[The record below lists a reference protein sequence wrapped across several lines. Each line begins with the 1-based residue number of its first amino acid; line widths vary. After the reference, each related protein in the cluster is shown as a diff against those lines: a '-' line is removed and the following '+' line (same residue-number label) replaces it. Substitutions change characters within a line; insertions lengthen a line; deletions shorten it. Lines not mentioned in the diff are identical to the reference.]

1 MLSSAKNRDVG
12 ADDQVSHSPLLVGPP
27 GARYSRVNNNPG
39 GPTMF
44 SFARFSLTAAVGAG
58 LLAGAAH
65 AAEWKFNNG
74 LPEGRGE
81 SKQLEQFAAD
91 VADLSG
97 GSLTIDVFHG
107 GSLNLKDNDVARWL
121 PQGAV
126 EMGLVWANYLGRD
139 VPALNAVM
147 VQGSVGSPEEL
158 ITALPE
164 IQEIYT
170 EVLSEMDIVP
180 TGFMALPLLK
190 ASIFCREE
198 PVRTLDD
205 LKTRKL
211 RVWSNDQVETFTKLG
226 VSAQIVGQ
234 NDLYVALQT
243 GVVDCAVYPALF
255 AHTISLQEVTKY
267 ASYLYPVAGVPY
279 VLGASQ
285 GAWDGLSDA
294 ERDAVTTAA
303 GRVWERTNEYSQA
316 EENEQA
322 ARAKLTEQGIEFLDD
337 FSDDDRSAFLAAA
350 SSTWEE
356 LANEAGGDAPA
367 YRQRILAVLGR

>member
-1 MLSSAKNRDVG
+1 MTINLRHA
-12 ADDQVSHSPLLVGPP
+12 L
-27 GARYSRVNNNPG
+27 
-39 GPTMF
+39 
-44 SFARFSLTAAVGAG
+44 AATLACG
-58 LLAGAAH
+58 LLAGTAIADT
-65 AAEWKFNNG
+65 WKFNNG

-81 SKQLEQFAAD
+81 SAQLDTFAAD
-91 VADLSG
+91 VADLTG
-97 GSLTIDVFHG
+97 GSLSIDVFHG

-121 PQGAV
+121 PRGAV

-147 VQGSVGSPEEL
+147 IQGSVGSPEEL

-164 IQEIYT
+164 IQQIYT
-170 EVLSEMDIVP
+170 EVLDDLDIVP

-205 LKTRKL
+205 LRTRKL

-234 NDLYVALQT
+234 TDLYVALQT

-255 AHTISLQEVTKY
+255 AHTISLQEVTQY
-267 ASYLYPVAGVPY
+267 AAYLYPVAGVPY
-279 VLGASQ
+279 VLGASRR
-285 GAWDGLSDA
+285 AWDGLSDA
-294 ERDAVTTAA
+294 ERDAISTAA
-303 GRVWERTNEYSQA
+303 AGVWERTNEYSKA

-322 ARAKLTEQGIEFLDD
+322 ARAKLADQGVTFLEAFSDADRAAFLD
-337 FSDDDRSAFLAAA
+337 AAA
-350 SSTWEE
+350 ATWLE
-356 LANEAGGDAPA
+356 LAEDAGGKAPE
-367 YRQRILAVLGR
+367 YRQRILDVLGR

>member
-1 MLSSAKNRDVG
+1 MRKFLSF
-12 ADDQVSHSPLLVGPP
+12 LLPIACGVCL
-27 GARYSRVNNNPG
+27 SI
-39 GPTMF
+39 
-44 SFARFSLTAAVGAG
+44 
-58 LLAGAAH
+58 GAAQ
-65 AAEWKFNNG
+65 AASWKFNNG

-81 SKQLEQFAAD
+81 SKQLEKFAAE
-91 VADLSG
+91 VSDLSD
-97 GSLTIDVFHG
+97 GSLNIKVFHG

-121 PQGAV
+121 PRGAA

-147 VQGSVGSPEEL
+147 IQGSVGSPKEL

-164 IQEIYT
+164 IQKIYK
-170 EVLSEMDIVP
+170 EVLAEWKIVP
-180 TGFMALPLLK
+180 TGFMALPILK
-190 ASIFCREE
+190 ASIFCREK

-279 VLGASQ
+279 VLGASES
-285 GAWDGLSDA
+285 AWNTLSDK
-294 ERDAVTTAA
+294 ERASITTAA
-303 GRVWERTNEYSQA
+303 ANVWARTNEYSKA
-316 EENEQA
+316 EEKEQA
-322 ARAKLTEQGIEFLDD
+322 ARAKLTSQGIEFLDA
-337 FSDDDRSAFLAAA
+337 FSEEDRLAFLNAA
-350 SSTWEE
+350 SKTWQQM
-356 LANEAGGDAPA
+356 ANEAGGKAPE
-367 YRQRILAVLGR
+367 YRQRILNVLGR

>member
-1 MLSSAKNRDVG
+1 MLKF
-12 ADDQVSHSPLLVGPP
+12 
-27 GARYSRVNNNPG
+27 
-39 GPTMF
+39 T
-44 SFARFSLTAAVGAG
+44 RFSLLVALGICISAA
-58 LLAGAAH
+58 AAQ
-65 AAEWKFNNG
+65 ATDWKFNNG

-81 SKQLEQFAAD
+81 SKQLETFAAE
-91 VADLSG
+91 VAELSG
-97 GSLTIDVFHG
+97 GSLNIDVFHG

-121 PQGAV
+121 PRGAA

-164 IQEIYT
+164 IQEIYE
-170 EVLSEMDIVP
+170 EVLAEWGIVP

-190 ASIFCREE
+190 ASIFCREK

-205 LKTRKL
+205 LRTRKL

-279 VLGASQ
+279 VLGASEN
-285 GAWDGLSDA
+285 AWNALSDA
-294 ERDAVTTAA
+294 ERTAVSTAA
-303 GRVWERTNEYSQA
+303 ANVWKRTNEYSKA

-322 ARAKLTEQGIEFLDD
+322 ARAKLSAQGIEFLDA
-337 FSDDDRSAFLAAA
+337 FSDDDRSAFLNAA
-350 SSTWEE
+350 SSTWQE
-356 LANEAGGDAPA
+356 LAAEAGGKAPE
-367 YRQRILAVLGR
+367 YRQRILTVLGR

>member
-1 MLSSAKNRDVG
+1 MLKQFRRTLS
-12 ADDQVSHSPLLVGPP
+12 
-27 GARYSRVNNNPG
+27 
-39 GPTMF
+39 
-44 SFARFSLTAAVGAG
+44 AAVILG
-58 LLAGAAH
+58 LAAGAAT
-65 AAEWKFNNG
+65 ATGWKFNNG

-81 SKQLEQFAAD
+81 SAQLETFAAD
-91 VADLSG
+91 VAELSG

-121 PQGAV
+121 PRGAV

-147 VQGSVGSPEEL
+147 IQGSVGSPEEL
-158 ITALPE
+158 IAALPE

-170 EVLSEMDIVP
+170 EVLGELDIVP

-198 PVRTLDD
+198 PVRTLED
-205 LKTRKL
+205 LRTKKL

-226 VSAQIVGQ
+226 VAAQIVGQ

-255 AHTISLQEVTKY
+255 AHTISLQEVTGY

-279 VLGASQ
+279 VLGASKKS
-285 GAWDGLSDA
+285 WDGLSDA
-294 ERDAVTTAA
+294 EREAVSTAA
-303 GRVWERTNEYSQA
+303 ARVWERTNEYSKS

-322 ARAKLTEQGIEFLDD
+322 ARAKLTEQGIEFLEP
-337 FSDDDRSAFLAAA
+337 FSEEDRAAFLGAA
-350 SSTWEE
+350 SETWLEMAE
-356 LANEAGGDAPA
+356 EAGGSAPE
-367 YRQRILAVLGR
+367 YRQRILGVLGR

>member
-1 MLSSAKNRDVG
+1 MLTHIRRTLSAAIFLG
-12 ADDQVSHSPLLVGPP
+12 LATG
-27 GARYSRVNNNPG
+27 
-39 GPTMF
+39 
-44 SFARFSLTAAVGAG
+44 TAN
-58 LLAGAAH
+58 

-81 SKQLEQFAAD
+81 SAQLENFAAD
-91 VADLSG
+91 VAELSG

-121 PQGAV
+121 PRGAV

-147 VQGSVGSPEEL
+147 IQGSVGSPEEL
-158 ITALPE
+158 IAALPE
-164 IQEIYT
+164 IQEIYA
-170 EVLSEMDIVP
+170 EVLGELAIVP

-198 PVRTLDD
+198 PVRTLED
-205 LKTRKL
+205 LRTKKL

-255 AHTISLQEVTKY
+255 AHTISLQEVTSY

-279 VLGASQ
+279 VLGASKE
-285 GAWDGLSDA
+285 AWDELSDA
-294 ERDAVTTAA
+294 EREAVSTAA
-303 GRVWERTNEYSQA
+303 ARVWERTNEYSKA

-322 ARAKLTEQGIEFLDD
+322 ARAKLAEQGIEFLEP
-337 FSDDDRSAFLAAA
+337 FSDEDRAAFLDAA
-350 SSTWEE
+350 SATWLEMAE
-356 LANEAGGDAPA
+356 EAGGNAPE
-367 YRQRILAVLGR
+367 YRQRILGVLGR

>member
-1 MLSSAKNRDVG
+1 
-12 ADDQVSHSPLLVGPP
+12 
-27 GARYSRVNNNPG
+27 
-39 GPTMF
+39 MF
-44 SFARFSLTAAVGAG
+44 KILRFSLSAVLGLGVAVGA
-58 LLAGAAH
+58 AN

-81 SKQLEQFAAD
+81 SKQLEIFAAD
-91 VADLSG
+91 VAELSG
-97 GSLTIDVFHG
+97 GSLTVKVFHG

-121 PQGAV
+121 PRGAV

-147 VQGSVGSPEEL
+147 VQGSVGSSEEL
-158 ITALPE
+158 IMALPE
-164 IQEIYT
+164 IQKIYT
-170 EVLSEMDIVP
+170 EVLAEWDIVP

-190 ASIFCREE
+190 ASIFCRKQ
-198 PVRTLDD
+198 PVRTLDA
-205 LKTRKL
+205 LRTRKL
-211 RVWSNDQVETFTKLG
+211 RVWSNDQVQTFTKLG

-285 GAWDGLSDA
+285 GAWDGLTDA
-294 ERDAVTTAA
+294 ERNAVSTAA
-303 GRVWERTNEYSQA
+303 ARVWERTNEYSKA

-322 ARAKLTEQGIEFLDD
+322 ARARLAEQGIEFLDA
-337 FSDDDRSAFLAAA
+337 FSDEDRGAFLEAA
-350 SSTWEE
+350 SATWQEMAE
-356 LANEAGGDAPA
+356 EAGGKAPE
-367 YRQRILAVLGR
+367 YRQRILDVLGR

>member
-1 MLSSAKNRDVG
+1 MPAILRQTLSA
-12 ADDQVSHSPLLVGPP
+12 ALVLG
-27 GARYSRVNNNPG
+27 
-39 GPTMF
+39 
-44 SFARFSLTAAVGAG
+44 LAAGAG
-58 LLAGAAH
+58 N

-81 SKQLEQFAAD
+81 SGQLETFAAD
-91 VADLSG
+91 VAELSG

-121 PQGAV
+121 PRGAV

-147 VQGSVGSPEEL
+147 IQGSVGSPEEL
-158 ITALPE
+158 IAALPE

-170 EVLSEMDIVP
+170 EVLEELDIVP
-180 TGFMALPLLK
+180 AGFMALPILK

-198 PVRTLDD
+198 PVRSLEELRT
-205 LKTRKL
+205 KKL

-279 VLGASQ
+279 VLGASKD
-285 GAWDGLSDA
+285 AWDSLSDA
-294 ERDAVTTAA
+294 ERGAVSTAA
-303 GRVWERTNEYSQA
+303 ARVWERTNEYSMA
-316 EENEQA
+316 EENEQV
-322 ARAKLTEQGIEFLDD
+322 ARGKLADQGMKFLDP
-337 FSDDDRSAFLAAA
+337 FSDEDRAAFLDAA
-350 SSTWEE
+350 SATWQEMAE
-356 LANEAGGDAPA
+356 EAGGNAPE
-367 YRQRILAVLGR
+367 YRQRILSVLGR

>member
-1 MLSSAKNRDVG
+1 MNAIFRRTLPVALALG
-12 ADDQVSHSPLLVGPP
+12 LV
-27 GARYSRVNNNPG
+27 
-39 GPTMF
+39 
-44 SFARFSLTAAVGAG
+44 AG
-58 LLAGAAH
+58 TGT

-81 SKQLEQFAAD
+81 SAQLETFAAD
-91 VADLSG
+91 VAELTG
-97 GSLTIDVFHG
+97 GSLTIDVFNG

-121 PQGAV
+121 PRGAV

-147 VQGSVGSPEEL
+147 IQGSVGSPEEL
-158 ITALPE
+158 IAALPE

-170 EVLSEMDIVP
+170 EVLGELDIVP

-190 ASIFCREE
+190 ASIFCRED

-205 LKTRKL
+205 LRTKKL

-279 VLGASQ
+279 VLGASKE
-285 GAWDGLSDA
+285 AWDGLGDD
-294 ERDAVTTAA
+294 ERAAITTAA
-303 GRVWERTNEYSQA
+303 ARVWERTNEYSKA
-316 EENEQA
+316 EENEAA
-322 ARAKLTEQGIEFLDD
+322 ARAKLAEQGIEFLDA
-337 FSDDDRSAFLAAA
+337 FSDEDRAAFLEAA
-350 SSTWEE
+350 SATWLQMAE
-356 LANEAGGDAPA
+356 EAGGNAPE
-367 YRQRILAVLGR
+367 YRQRILDVLGR

>member
-1 MLSSAKNRDVG
+1 MLRTLC
-12 ADDQVSHSPLLVGPP
+12 HSLSI
-27 GARYSRVNNNPG
+27 A
-39 GPTMF
+39 
-44 SFARFSLTAAVGAG
+44 
-58 LLAGAAH
+58 LLACATIGSAQAAD
-65 AAEWKFNNG
+65 WKFNNG

-81 SKQLEQFAAD
+81 SKQLETFAAD
-91 VADLSG
+91 VAELSD
-97 GSLTIDVFHG
+97 GSLNIDVFHG

-147 VQGSVGSPEEL
+147 IQGSVGSPEEL
-158 ITALPE
+158 ISALPE

-170 EVLSEMDIVP
+170 EVLGEMDIVP

-198 PVRTLDD
+198 PVRTLED

-226 VSAQIVGQ
+226 VSAQIIGQ

-243 GVVDCAVYPALF
+243 GVVDCTVYPALF

-267 ASYLYPVAGVPY
+267 GSYLYPVAGVPY
-279 VLGASQ
+279 VLGASKE
-285 GAWDGLSDA
+285 AWEGLTDA
-294 ERDAVTTAA
+294 EREAVETAA
-303 GRVWERTNEYSQA
+303 ARVWERTNEYSKA

-322 ARAKLTEQGIEFLDD
+322 ARAKLTEQGIEFLEP
-337 FSDDDRSAFLAAA
+337 FSDEDRAAFLEAA
-350 SSTWEE
+350 SSTWQEM
-356 LANEAGGDAPA
+356 ATEAGGKAPE
-367 YRQRILAVLGR
+367 YRERILGVLGR

>member
-1 MLSSAKNRDVG
+1 MFEKIRRTFSVATVLALATGS
-12 ADDQVSHSPLLVGPP
+12 
-27 GARYSRVNNNPG
+27 VN
-39 GPTMF
+39 
-44 SFARFSLTAAVGAG
+44 
-58 LLAGAAH
+58 

-81 SKQLEQFAAD
+81 SAQLETFAAD
-91 VADLSG
+91 VAELSG

-121 PQGAV
+121 PRGAV

-147 VQGSVGSPEEL
+147 IQGSVGSPEEL

-170 EVLSEMDIVP
+170 EVLGELDIVP

-190 ASIFCREE
+190 ASIFCRED
-198 PVRTLDD
+198 PVRTLED
-205 LKTRKL
+205 LKTKKL

-255 AHTISLQEVTKY
+255 AHTISLQEVTGY

-279 VLGASQ
+279 VLGASKE
-285 GAWDGLSDA
+285 AWDGLSDA
-294 ERDAVTTAA
+294 EREAVSTAA
-303 GRVWERTNEYSQA
+303 ARVWERTNEYSKA
-316 EENEQA
+316 DENEQA
-322 ARAKLTEQGIEFLDD
+322 ARAKLAEQGIEFLEP
-337 FSDDDRSAFLAAA
+337 FSDEDRAAFLDAA
-350 SSTWEE
+350 SATWLEMAE
-356 LANEAGGDAPA
+356 EAGGNAPE
-367 YRQRILAVLGR
+367 YRQRILGVLGR

>member
-1 MLSSAKNRDVG
+1 MFSKFRKFVSTALVLSLAAG
-12 ADDQVSHSPLLVGPP
+12 VSH
-27 GARYSRVNNNPG
+27 AN
-39 GPTMF
+39 
-44 SFARFSLTAAVGAG
+44 
-58 LLAGAAH
+58 
-65 AAEWKFNNG
+65 EWKFNNG

-81 SKQLEQFAAD
+81 SKQLETFAAD
-91 VADLSG
+91 VAELTG
-97 GSLTIDVFHG
+97 GSVKIDVFHG

-121 PQGAV
+121 PRGAV
-126 EMGLVWANYLGRD
+126 QMGLVWANYLGRD

-147 VQGSVGSPEEL
+147 IQGSVGSPEEL
-158 ITALPE
+158 ISALPE

-170 EVLSEMDIVP
+170 EVLGELDIVP

-190 ASIFCREE
+190 ASIFCRED
-198 PVRTLDD
+198 PVRSLDD
-205 LKTRKL
+205 LRTKKL

-279 VLGASQ
+279 VLGASKS
-285 GAWDGLSDA
+285 AWEGLSDA
-294 ERDAVTTAA
+294 ERDAISTAA
-303 GRVWERTNEYSQA
+303 GRVWERTNEYSKA

-322 ARAKLTEQGIEFLDD
+322 ARAKLAEQGIEFLDA
-337 FSDDDRSAFLAAA
+337 FSDEDRAAFLDAA
-350 SSTWEE
+350 SSTWQEM
-356 LANEAGGDAPA
+356 AADAGGKAPE
-367 YRQRILAVLGR
+367 YRERILGVLGR

>member
-1 MLSSAKNRDVG
+1 
-12 ADDQVSHSPLLVGPP
+12 
-27 GARYSRVNNNPG
+27 
-39 GPTMF
+39 
-44 SFARFSLTAAVGAG
+44 
-58 LLAGAAH
+58 
-65 AAEWKFNNG
+65 

-81 SKQLEQFAAD
+81 SKQLETFAAD
-91 VADLSG
+91 VAELSG
-97 GSLTIDVFHG
+97 DSLTINVFHG

-121 PQGAV
+121 PRGAV

-158 ITALPE
+158 IMALPE
-164 IQEIYT
+164 IQEIYS
-170 EVLSEMDIVP
+170 EVLAEWDIVP

-190 ASIFCREE
+190 ASIFCREQ
-198 PVRTLDD
+198 PVRTLEE
-205 LKTRKL
+205 LRTRKL

-234 NDLYVALQT
+234 NELYIALQT

-285 GAWDGLSDA
+285 DAWDGLTDA
-294 ERDAVTTAA
+294 ERTAVTTAA
-303 GRVWERTNEYSQA
+303 GRVWERTNEYSKA
-316 EENEQA
+316 EENEQT

-337 FSDDDRSAFLAAA
+337 FSDEDRSAFLDAA
-350 SSTWEE
+350 SGTWQDM
-356 LANEAGGDAPA
+356 AQEAGGKAPE
-367 YRQRILAVLGR
+367 YRQRILEVLGR

>member
-1 MLSSAKNRDVG
+1 MTISYENYGRFDMTGIIRRSLSMA
-12 ADDQVSHSPLLVGPP
+12 L
-27 GARYSRVNNNPG
+27 
-39 GPTMF
+39 
-44 SFARFSLTAAVGAG
+44 FAGFVASS
-58 LLAGAAH
+58 AGAAD
-65 AAEWKFNNG
+65 WKFNNG

-81 SKQLEQFAAD
+81 SKQLETFAAD
-91 VADLSG
+91 VADLTD

-121 PQGAV
+121 PRGAV
-126 EMGLVWANYLGRD
+126 QMGLVWANYLGRD

-147 VQGSVGSPEEL
+147 IQGSVGSPDEL

-164 IQEIYT
+164 IQKIYA
-170 EVLSEMDIVP
+170 EVLGEMDIVP

-190 ASIFCREE
+190 ASIFCREK
-198 PVRTLDD
+198 PVRTLED
-205 LKTRKL
+205 LRTRKL

-243 GVVDCAVYPALF
+243 GVVDCTVYPALF
-255 AHTISLQEVTKY
+255 AHTISLNEVAKY

-285 GAWDGLSDA
+285 GAWDGLTDA
-294 ERDAVTTAA
+294 ERDAVSTAA
-303 GRVWERTNEYSQA
+303 ARVWERTNEYSKA

-322 ARAKLTEQGIEFLDD
+322 ARAKLTDQGVTFLDP
-337 FSDDDRSAFLAAA
+337 FSDEDRAAFLDAA

-356 LANEAGGDAPA
+356 LAEDAGGKAPE
-367 YRQRILAVLGR
+367 YRQRILDVLGR

>member
-1 MLSSAKNRDVG
+1 MFRFLS
-12 ADDQVSHSPLLVGPP
+12 HTFL
-27 GARYSRVNNNPG
+27 
-39 GPTMF
+39 
-44 SFARFSLTAAVGAG
+44 AVFGLSIFAG
-58 LLAGAAH
+58 LSN

-81 SKQLEQFAAD
+81 SKQLETFAAD
-91 VADLSG
+91 VAELSG
-97 GSLTIDVFHG
+97 GSLTVKVFHG

-121 PQGAV
+121 PKGAV

-147 VQGSVGSPEEL
+147 IQGSVGSPKEL

-164 IQEIYT
+164 IQKIYT
-170 EVLSEMDIVP
+170 EVLGEWDIVP
-180 TGFMALPLLK
+180 TGFMALPILK
-190 ASIFCREE
+190 ASIFCREK

-255 AHTISLQEVTKY
+255 AHTISLNEVTKY

-279 VLGASQ
+279 VLGASE
-285 GAWDGLSDA
+285 GAWKGLTDA
-294 ERDAVTTAA
+294 ERNAVSTAA
-303 GRVWERTNEYSQA
+303 ERVWERTNEYSKA
-316 EENEQA
+316 EENEKA
-322 ARAKLTEQGIEFLDD
+322 ARDKLTEQGITFLDD
-337 FSDDDRSAFLAAA
+337 FSEEDRSAFLEAA
-350 SSTWEE
+350 SDTWKE
-356 LANEAGGDAPA
+356 LAEAAGGNAPE
-367 YRQRILAVLGR
+367 YRKRILKVLGR

>member
-1 MLSSAKNRDVG
+1 
-12 ADDQVSHSPLLVGPP
+12 
-27 GARYSRVNNNPG
+27 
-39 GPTMF
+39 
-44 SFARFSLTAAVGAG
+44 
-58 LLAGAAH
+58 
-65 AAEWKFNNG
+65 

-81 SKQLEQFAAD
+81 SKQLETFAAD
-91 VADLSG
+91 VAELSG
-97 GSLTIDVFHG
+97 NSLTINVFHG

-121 PQGAV
+121 PRGAV

-158 ITALPE
+158 IIALPE
-164 IQEIYT
+164 IQEIYS
-170 EVLSEMDIVP
+170 EVLAEWDIVP

-190 ASIFCREE
+190 ASIFCREQ
-198 PVRTLDD
+198 PVRTLGE
-205 LKTRKL
+205 LRTRKL

-234 NDLYVALQT
+234 NELYIALQT

-285 GAWDGLSDA
+285 GAWDGLTDA
-294 ERDAVTTAA
+294 ERTAVTTAA
-303 GRVWERTNEYSQA
+303 GRVCERTNEYSKA
-316 EENEQA
+316 EENEQT

-337 FSDDDRSAFLAAA
+337 FSDEDRSAFLNAA
-350 SSTWEE
+350 SGTWQDM
-356 LANEAGGDAPA
+356 AQEAGGKAPE
-367 YRQRILAVLGR
+367 YRQRILEVLGR

>member
-1 MLSSAKNRDVG
+1 MFNLLRSTIFTIFGLSIAASAAN
-12 ADDQVSHSPLLVGPP
+12 
-27 GARYSRVNNNPG
+27 
-39 GPTMF
+39 
-44 SFARFSLTAAVGAG
+44 
-58 LLAGAAH
+58 

-81 SKQLEQFAAD
+81 SKQLEKFAAD

-97 GSLTIDVFHG
+97 GSLKIKVFHG

-121 PQGAV
+121 PKGAV
-126 EMGLVWANYLGRD
+126 QMGLVWANYLGRD

-147 VQGSVGSPEEL
+147 VQGSVGSPKEL
-158 ITALPE
+158 IKALPE
-164 IQEIYT
+164 IQKIYT
-170 EVLSEMDIVP
+170 EVLGEWDIVP

-190 ASIFCREE
+190 ASIFCREK
-198 PVRTLDD
+198 PVRTLED
-205 LKTRKL
+205 LRTRKL

-255 AHTISLQEVTKY
+255 AHTISLNEVTKY

-279 VLGASQ
+279 VLGASK
-285 GAWDGLSDA
+285 GAWDGLKDS
-294 ERDAVTTAA
+294 ERNAVSTAA
-303 GRVWERTNEYSQA
+303 ARVWERTNEYSKA

-322 ARAKLTEQGIEFLDD
+322 ARAKLTAQGVTFLGD
-337 FSDDDRSAFLAAA
+337 FSDEDRSAFLSAA
-350 SSTWEE
+350 SGTWQK
-356 LANEAGGDAPA
+356 LAEEAGGKAPE
-367 YRQRILAVLGR
+367 YRQRILKILGR

>member
-1 MLSSAKNRDVG
+1 
-12 ADDQVSHSPLLVGPP
+12 
-27 GARYSRVNNNPG
+27 
-39 GPTMF
+39 MF
-44 SFARFSLTAAVGAG
+44 KILRFSLSAVLGLGVAVGA
-58 LLAGAAH
+58 AN

-81 SKQLEQFAAD
+81 SKQLEIFAAD
-91 VADLSG
+91 VAELSG
-97 GSLTIDVFHG
+97 GSLTVKVFHG

-121 PQGAV
+121 PRGAV

-147 VQGSVGSPEEL
+147 VQGSVGSSEEL
-158 ITALPE
+158 IMALPE

-170 EVLSEMDIVP
+170 EVLAEWDIVP

-190 ASIFCREE
+190 ASIFCRRQ

-205 LKTRKL
+205 LRTRKL
-211 RVWSNDQVETFTKLG
+211 RVWSNDQVQTFTKLG

-285 GAWDGLSDA
+285 GAWDGLTDA
-294 ERDAVTTAA
+294 ERNAVSTAA
-303 GRVWERTNEYSQA
+303 ARVWERTNEYSKA

-322 ARAKLTEQGIEFLDD
+322 ARARLAEQGIEFLDA
-337 FSDDDRSAFLAAA
+337 FSDEDRGAFLEAA
-350 SSTWEE
+350 SATWQEMAE
-356 LANEAGGDAPA
+356 EAGGKAPE
-367 YRQRILAVLGR
+367 YRQRILDVLGR

>member
-1 MLSSAKNRDVG
+1 MIAILLRTLSAALFLGIFTGTVG
-12 ADDQVSHSPLLVGPP
+12 
-27 GARYSRVNNNPG
+27 
-39 GPTMF
+39 
-44 SFARFSLTAAVGAG
+44 
-58 LLAGAAH
+58 

-81 SKQLEQFAAD
+81 SAQLETFAAD
-91 VADLSG
+91 VADLTS
-97 GSLTIDVFHG
+97 GSLMIDVFHG

-121 PQGAV
+121 PRGAV

-147 VQGSVGSPEEL
+147 IQGSVGSPEEL
-158 ITALPE
+158 IAALPE
-164 IQEIYT
+164 IQEIYA
-170 EVLSEMDIVP
+170 EVLGELDIVP

-198 PVRTLDD
+198 PVSSLEVLRT
-205 LKTRKL
+205 KKL

-255 AHTISLQEVTKY
+255 AHTISLQEVTKF

-279 VLGASQ
+279 VLGASK
-285 GAWDGLSDA
+285 GAWDDLSDA
-294 ERDAVTTAA
+294 EREAVTTAA
-303 GRVWERTNEYSQA
+303 ARVWGRTNEYSKA

-322 ARAKLTEQGIEFLDD
+322 ARAKLAEQGIEFLEP
-337 FSDDDRSAFLAAA
+337 FSDEDRAAFLDAA
-350 SSTWEE
+350 SATWQEMAE
-356 LANEAGGDAPA
+356 EAGGKAPE
-367 YRQRILAVLGR
+367 YRQRILDVLGR

>member
-1 MLSSAKNRDVG
+1 MFNIIRSLLS
-12 ADDQVSHSPLLVGPP
+12 P
-27 GARYSRVNNNPG
+27 
-39 GPTMF
+39 
-44 SFARFSLTAAVGAG
+44 AVGLG
-58 LLAGAAH
+58 LLAAAAH
-65 AAEWKFNNG
+65 AADWKFNNG

-91 VADLSG
+91 VAELSG

-121 PQGAV
+121 PRGAV

-158 ITALPE
+158 IMALPE

-170 EVLSEMDIVP
+170 EVLSDMGIVP

-190 ASIFCREE
+190 ASIFCREQ

-205 LKTRKL
+205 LKKRKL

-279 VLGASQ
+279 VLGASK

-294 ERDAVTTAA
+294 EREAITAA
-303 GRVWERTNEYSQA
+303 AARVWERTNEYSKA

-322 ARAKLTEQGIEFLDD
+322 ARAKLAEQGIEFLDA
-337 FSDDDRSAFLAAA
+337 FSDEDRSAFLAAA
-350 SSTWEE
+350 SSTWKE
-356 LANEAGGDAPA
+356 LAEEAGGNAPK
-367 YRQRILAVLGR
+367 YRQRILDVLGR